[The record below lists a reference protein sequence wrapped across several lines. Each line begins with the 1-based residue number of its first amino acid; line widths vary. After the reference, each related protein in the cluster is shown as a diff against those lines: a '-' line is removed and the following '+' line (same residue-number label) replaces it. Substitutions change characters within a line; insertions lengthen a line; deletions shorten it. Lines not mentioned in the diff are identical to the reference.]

1 MLIPSKHEQLEKN
14 ILVIGGDLLTFFK
27 KKEKW
32 NIENLFQNLKQVK
45 SINLDQFYNTV
56 TFLWL
61 SDVIRVDECNI
72 ILNKKNA
79 TS

>member
-14 ILVIGGDLLTFFK
+14 ILVIGSDILAFFK
-27 KKEKW
+27 KKKKW
-32 NIENLFQNLKQVK
+32 NVESLFQNLKQVK

-61 SDVIRVDECNI
+61 SDIIHVDECNI